1 MLTRLVVD
9 DDVDAK
15 EGHAQRLPQRPGQL
29 PDHIVVGGLRHSL
42 DVLSLRATTK
52 CVKGQ
57 RPVLTHSLIRTRAA
71 TVVRS
76 EDDSGLDTLWLLKKM
91 AFLSEKG
98 EEAKQKGMS
107 CKVLS

>member
-15 EGHAQRLPQRPGQL
+15 QGYAQRLPQRPGQL
-29 PDHIVVGGLRHSL
+29 PDHIVVGWLRHSL
-42 DVLSLRATTK
+42 DVLSLRATTT
-52 CVKGQ
+52 CVNVQ
-57 RPVLTHSLIRTRAA
+57 CPALTYSLIRTRAA

-91 AFLSEKG
+91 AFLSKKG
-98 EEAKQKGMS
+98 EKAKQKEMIFN
-107 CKVLS
+107 VLS